1 MSPHFSVLEKL
12 LEMRVLQW
20 VVVRKRD
27 LVDVVCVDELFLGFG
42 HRSVVFAHSL
52 KGIKL
57 M

>member
-42 HRSVVFAHSL
+42 HRSVVFAHCL